1 MIIVAGHLVVDPD
14 ARARYLAGCAD
25 AVRAARAA
33 PGCLDFAIGADLLE
47 PARVNVFER
56 WVSREALTA
65 FRGDGPSGGQL
76 DAIRRFAVDEFAIDG
91 SDAEDI
97 LPTTTRGQ
105 P

>member
-33 PGCLDFAIGADLLE
+33 PGCLDFALGADLLD

-56 WVSREALTA
+56 WASRAALTA
-65 FRGDGPSGGQL
+65 FRGDGPSDGQL
-76 DAIRRFAVDEFAIDG
+76 DAIRGFAIEEFDP
-91 SDAEDI
+91 DDI
-97 LPTTTRGQ
+97 LPTTTSGQ
-105 P
+105 S